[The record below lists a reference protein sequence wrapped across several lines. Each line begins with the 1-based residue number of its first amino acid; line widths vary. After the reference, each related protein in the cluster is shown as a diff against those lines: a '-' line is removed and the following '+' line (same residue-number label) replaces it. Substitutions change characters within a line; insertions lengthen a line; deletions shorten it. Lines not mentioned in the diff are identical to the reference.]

1 MADQP
6 EDPRPPR
13 GASSDDPGQ
22 PLDHTAPF
30 DPIRDDE
37 AASDRTQP
45 LPEGR
50 GEPLDQTAPFDPIRD
65 DDEAASDR
73 TQALPEGA
81 GQPLDHTA
89 PFDPI
94 RDDDDDDDTSG
105 KVAKTQPLPDDPDR
119 TARIDRTADDRT
131 TQISAADRTT
141 RVQRSGARNGDDR
154 TTRVQQQSGPRNATP
169 PSDRAWAGRAG
180 IPEPGGP
187 GGPPDDGP
195 PPGGWQPGDSGGR
208 RWWMPILVGVIALIL
223 LGVLAFGLWLILRGD
238 GGTPAPTVTS
248 SAPAPTTA
256 APTTVAP
263 TTSSPSPTASTPA
276 AVEVPEVEGR
286 GVLEAGQI
294 LSDAGLSARLNYVAS
309 DEPAGTVVGSDPD
322 AGTEVQPGTT
332 ITLEVSLGPTTAP
345 TTPPVTPTPTTP
357 PAVPPGP

>member
-6 EDPRPPR
+6 EDPRARR
-13 GASSDDPGQ
+13 GAGSDDPGQ

-30 DPIRDDE
+30 DPISDDDDD
-37 AASDRTQP
+37 AAAADQTQP

-50 GEPLDQTAPFDPIRD
+50 GE
-65 DDEAASDR
+65 
-73 TQALPEGA
+73 
-81 GQPLDHTA
+81 PLDHTA

-94 RDDDDDDDTSG
+94 RDDDEDDDASG
-105 KVAKTQPLPDDPDR
+105 AAAQTQRLPDDPDR
-119 TARIDRTADDRT
+119 TARIERTADDRT

-141 RVQRSGARNGDDR
+141 PIERSGPRNGTPPDDR
-154 TTRVQQQSGPRNATP
+154 TTRIQQSGPRNATP

-195 PPGGWQPGDSGGR
+195 PPGGWQPADGGGR
-208 RWWMPILVGVIALIL
+208 RWWMPILVGVIALVL

-263 TTSSPSPTASTPA
+263 TASSPSPTATTPA
-276 AVEVPEVEGR
+276 AVEVPEVEGHS
-286 GVLEAGQI
+286 VLEAGQL
-294 LSDAGLSARLNYVAS
+294 LSDAGLPARLNYVAS
-309 DEPAGTVVGSDPD
+309 DEPAGTVVGSDPE
-322 AGTEVQPGTT
+322 AGTEVKPGTT

-345 TTPPVTPTPTTP
+345 TTPPVTAPPTTP
-357 PAVPPGP
+357 PVVPPGP